1 MAVENKNVGVLP
13 TDVQTFQLTRN
24 LYAAGAGQGVIYNTF
39 EVAAADDDLSVYRVF
54 PGLGFN
60 VIPLGILVAND
71 ALTSSTDW
79 DVGLYDANLGAV
91 INRECFGAALN
102 LSSAHAA
109 LIAGT
114 ALNGF
119 AVVAI
124 ENYGKR
130 LYEHAGHT
138 AFNKRD
144 YYDIALT
151 AVTVGSGA
159 GTVST
164 LLNFALG

>member
-24 LYAAGAGQGVIYNTF
+24 LYAAGAGLGVIYNTF
-39 EVAAADDDLSVYRVF
+39 EVAAADDDLSVYRTF
-54 PGLGFN
+54 PGLGYN
-60 VIPLGILVAND
+60 IIPLGILVAND

-79 DVGLYDANLGAV
+79 DVGLYDTSLGAV
-91 INRECFGAALN
+91 INRECFGATISMA
-102 LSSAHAA
+102 SARAA
-109 LIAGT
+109 LIPGT
-114 ALNGF
+114 AANGF
-119 AVVAI
+119 SVVAI
-124 ENYGKR
+124 ENYGRR

-159 GTVST
+159 GTVSSR
-164 LLNFALG
+164 LDFALG